1 MLREIARACED
12 ASWDDDIR
20 AVVVTG
26 TGRAFCVG
34 ADLRSWDEDLLGNSS
49 EYWKWFGAFKDMHD
63 RLREIGKPTI
73 ARVNGIAVGGGNELQ
88 MACDLSVMVDT
99 AFIRHVGLQHGS
111 VPAGGATQ
119 WLQLMVGDR
128 RAREIVFL
136 CDEIP
141 AAQAAE
147 WGLVNRAVPE
157 AELDAVVD
165 EWVEKL
171 AAKLPQ
177 TTRYAKQ
184 QLNVWRD
191 LAWHQTVGHARDWLA
206 MSMLGDGGAGRGA
219 RVPRPRKKRVGSPMA
234 DEVLTVAR
242 RRRSDDHAQPA
253 RRLQRDQ
260 PRDARRARGCAA
272 RRQPTRRSAPS
283 SSRAR
288 AAGSARGRTS
298 ASSSRFPA
306 ACATALEQTYHP
318 NVRAI
323 RALEKPVIAAIN
335 GARRRRRP
343 LARVRVRRPHRLVGC
358 DASCP
363 ASSGS
368 GSFPTRAARG
378 SSTACSG
385 SRGRSSGWS
394 RIGD

>member
-1 MLREIARACED
+1 MTEPTHPRPRDPSELGFETIVYEKAPPRATIRLNRPDVLNAFDFRMLREIARACED

-34 ADLRSWDEDLLGNSS
+34 ADLRSWGEDLLGNSS

-141 AAQAAE
+141 AAQAEE
-147 WGLVNRAVPE
+147 WGLVNRVVPE

-171 AAKLPQ
+171 AVEASADDALREAAAQ
-177 TTRYAKQ
+177 R
-184 QLNVWRD
+184 
-191 LAWHQTVGHARDWLA
+191 LARPRVASDGRARARLARDVDA
-206 MSMLGDGGAGRGA
+206 RRRGAGRRA
-219 RVPRPRKKRVGSPMA
+219 RVPRPG
-234 DEVLTVAR
+234 
-242 RRRSDDHAQPA
+242 RRS
-253 RRLQRDQ
+253 RL
-260 PRDARRARGCAA
+260 
-272 RRQPTRRSAPS
+272 
-283 SSRAR
+283 
-288 AAGSARGRTS
+288 
-298 ASSSRFPA
+298 
-306 ACATALEQTYHP
+306 E
-318 NVRAI
+318 
-323 RALEKPVIAAIN
+323 
-335 GARRRRRP
+335 
-343 LARVRVRRPHRLVGC
+343 
-358 DASCP
+358 
-363 ASSGS
+363 
-368 GSFPTRAARG
+368 
-378 SSTACSG
+378 
-385 SRGRSSGWS
+385 
-394 RIGD
+394 